1 MEQCKRTIRN
11 ETSTCNCCT
20 YLKAD
25 YISISSE
32 LNKVAILILNQA
44 RTRQLHMPSFLKLI
58 QFRCL
63 RGSDTLSN
71 QLVHTVIAIWLSW
84 KEACVCFI
92 FDYQFLVCTHM
103 GVCMESK
110 YGDYSFNDW

>member
-11 ETSTCNCCT
+11 ETSTCNYCT

-32 LNKVAILILNQA
+32 LNKVATLFLNQA
-44 RTRQLHMPSFLKLI
+44 RAGCTCLVFLKLI
-58 QFRCL
+58 RFRCL

-92 FDYQFLVCTHM
+92 FDYQFLVCAHM
-103 GVCMESK
+103 GVCMKSK